1 MTRSPRR
8 LREQVKDTVSE
19 LPIHAARLAVMG
31 VGRALLLTDRVRKDY
46 RDARESGLGPVLGRL
61 KNDAENLTGTVVGKV
76 AGNGRTAEEPKTRS
90 GDSEISV
97 GKPKAAGR
105 PGTPGSSQRSAAAGR
120 PSSAPPS
127 RSAATARPKP
137 AAAKPAAKAGTS
149 KAGTSKAGT
158 SKAGTSKAGTS
169 KAGTSKA
176 GTSKAGTAK
185 ATTPKPAAAKPT
197 PKPAAKSATAKS
209 SAAKAG
215 TAKAEAPKASATK
228 PKTAESKAAKPTES
242 KPAETKATET
252 KAATS
257 ASSGAKTTPSTALP
271 LAAYDQAT
279 LASVRARLRRLD
291 ARQVTELRDY
301 ERAHA
306 ARADFLRM
314 YENRLAKLRDER

>member
-158 SKAGTSKAGTS
+158 SKAGTSKA
-169 KAGTSKA
+169 
-176 GTSKAGTAK
+176 
-185 ATTPKPAAAKPT
+185 TTPKPAAAKPT

>member
-137 AAAKPAAKAGTS
+137 AAAKPAATAGTS
-149 KAGTSKAGT
+149 KAGTA
-158 SKAGTSKAGTS
+158 
-169 KAGTSKA
+169 
-176 GTSKAGTAK
+176 KAGTAK

-215 TAKAEAPKASATK
+215 TARAEAPKASATK

>member
-158 SKAGTSKAGTS
+158 
-169 KAGTSKA
+169 
-176 GTSKAGTAK
+176 AK